1 MYLSLIVP
9 CYNESKNSN
18 FLIEK
23 ISKKIKDCDME
34 LLIVNNGSTDDSSYV
49 IDKILEKNK
58 FVSVVN
64 IEKNIGYG
72 HGIMTGISKAKGKF
86 IAYTHADLQTDPN
99 DIFKV
104 YDNLKEENKN
114 IFYKGKRVKQKLY
127 NNIFSIG
134 MSLVTSLYL
143 NKKMYEINAQPTVF
157 HKNFI
162 TNIED
167 PPIDFS
173 FDLYLYYIALKNN
186 YIIKRFPVFFHKR
199 IYGEAH
205 LKNLNTKIKYSFTI
219 IKYVNKLRKK
229 IKNNL

>member
-9 CYNESKNSN
+9 CYNESKNLN

-143 NKKMYEINAQPTVF
+143 NKKCTKLMLNQLC
-157 HKNFI
+157 FI
-162 TNIED
+162 
-167 PPIDFS
+167 
-173 FDLYLYYIALKNN
+173 
-186 YIIKRFPVFFHKR
+186 R
-199 IYGEAH
+199 ILLQY
-205 LKNLNTKIKYSFTI
+205 
-219 IKYVNKLRKK
+219 
-229 IKNNL
+229 